1 MSALGQKP
9 TLITF
14 RSRTST
20 ADAEYFLDLFEYFVE
35 GAGRLTRLKLV
46 LQLNKIAIGGNNTP
60 RQNLRYL
67 KQHNWVSDGQG
78 SIGNMKL
85 RVLRRP
91 ERPQYAVDLTTR
103 IVRRKPPQLPYSG
116 NLDGIFR
123 ELRPHRF

>member
-1 MSALGQKP
+1 M
-9 TLITF
+9 
-14 RSRTST
+14 
-20 ADAEYFLDLFEYFVE
+20 DLFEYFVE

-85 RVLRRP
+85 RVLQGP
-91 ERPQYAVDLTTR
+91 N
-103 IVRRKPPQLPYSG
+103 VRSMR
-116 NLDGIFR
+116 
-123 ELRPHRF
+123 